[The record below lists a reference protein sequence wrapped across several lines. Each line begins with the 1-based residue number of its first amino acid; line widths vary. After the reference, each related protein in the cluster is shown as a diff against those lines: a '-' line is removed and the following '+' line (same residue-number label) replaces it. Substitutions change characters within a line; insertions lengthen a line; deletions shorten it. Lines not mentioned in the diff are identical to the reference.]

1 MTRAMTVKLTRRTV
15 VSGAIAATALPRLAH
30 AEWRPTDAVRIIV
43 PAAPGGTTDLMAR
56 LLAQHLQTAW
66 GQSTVV
72 ENKSGGGGTIAMTDF
87 VRQKPDGHTIMISN
101 PGPNAI
107 AYSIFRNLSY
117 KPEQLQSVSNIIRTS
132 NIISAHPSVPV
143 KSIP

>member
-1 MTRAMTVKLTRRTV
+1 MADTISRRDIL
-15 VSGAIAATALPRLAH
+15 SGAAGLAAATWPSMAE
-30 AEWRPTDAVRIIV
+30 AEWRPSEAVRVIV

-56 LLAQHLQTAW
+56 LLAQHLQVAW

-87 VRQKPDGHTIMISN
+87 VRQKPDGHSIMLGN

-107 AYSIFRNLSY
+107 AYNIFRN
-117 KPEQLQSVSNIIRTS
+117 I
-132 NIISAHPSVPV
+132 
-143 KSIP
+143 